1 MYLVCMYVCC
11 FCYMYSRFE
20 KLCRACVLCMLW
32 YASTLNKTLFIIFIS
47 FVLYWHSLSILK
59 CRSMY
64 EAGNFIMAHQYI
76 LLKVAL
82 NIINLNLRMIILQ
95 KKKRKV
101 HSNWV
106 KKKKSSKF
114 EITLFYVKNGNSYQ
128 GYGLMSDI
136 VAYIN
141 TENLSS
147 F

>member
-1 MYLVCMYVCC
+1 
-11 FCYMYSRFE
+11 
-20 KLCRACVLCMLW
+20 
-32 YASTLNKTLFIIFIS
+32 
-47 FVLYWHSLSILK
+47 
-59 CRSMY
+59 MY

-76 LLKVAL
+76 LLKVTL

-95 KKKRKV
+95 KKK
-101 HSNWV
+101 
-106 KKKKSSKF
+106 KKKKSAFKLGEKEKSSKF

>member
-1 MYLVCMYVCC
+1 
-11 FCYMYSRFE
+11 
-20 KLCRACVLCMLW
+20 
-32 YASTLNKTLFIIFIS
+32 
-47 FVLYWHSLSILK
+47 
-59 CRSMY
+59 MY

-95 KKKRKV
+95 KKKSAFKLGE
-101 HSNWV
+101 
-106 KKKKSSKF
+106 KEKSSKF